1 MSVGLA
7 ISLGIFGLIA
17 VREWLP
23 EWLKIWHIMLVGA
36 GVMLLAGEISPRDA
50 LAAVDWNIIAY
61 LFAVFSIGTS
71 LYLNGVSHRIA
82 DRLVGLGSAKAAL
95 AAFIVCFA
103 VVAAIVTND
112 AAAIIGAPIAFVLA
126 ARTGVDP
133 KTFLIALCVTVT
145 VGSMATPIGNPQ
157 NLLIAESGDLPAPL
171 FTFLAWL
178 IVPTV
183 ISLAMAAWWF
193 SYSLKSDGSS
203 SGAVAERASV
213 SESDKKLWPSL
224 IAVGLLGVLVTA
236 DSVMSVFDPKSG
248 IPLGLAACV
257 ACIPVYAFDR
267 RRKQTFLGLDWPT
280 LVFFVAMFIVTGA
293 LLTSGSLHR
302 LLGDV
307 RAQMTDPLVTA
318 AIGFFGSQIFSNV
331 PLVDM
336 YLKVADSYSTDSLIM
351 LAASS
356 TLAGNVFI
364 IGAASN
370 VIVLQQS
377 EAFGGP
383 SITFTEFFRAV
394 LPVGAFSTIFTLGW
408 VYAVSWVL
416 ASWA

>member
-23 EWLKIWHIMLVGA
+23 EWLKIWHIMLAGA
-36 GVMLLAGEISPRDA
+36 VVMLLAGEISPRDA
-50 LAAVDWNIIAY
+50 LAAIDWNIIAY
-61 LFAVFSIGTS
+61 LFAVFSIGNS
-71 LYLNGVSHRIA
+71 LYLNGISHRIA
-82 DRLVGLGSAKAAL
+82 DHLVGLGSAKTAL

-103 VVAAIVTND
+103 VIAAIVTND

-126 ARTGVDP
+126 ARTRVDP
-133 KTFLIALCVTVT
+133 RIFLIALCVTVT

-157 NLLIAESGDLPAPL
+157 NLLIAESGDLPVPL

-178 IVPTV
+178 IVPTG

-193 SYSLKSDGSS
+193 SHSLKSDGSGS
-203 SGAVAERASV
+203 KAVAERASV
-213 SESDKKLWPSL
+213 EDSEERLWPSL
-224 IAVGLLGVLVTA
+224 VAVGLLAVLVTA
-236 DSVMSVFDPKSG
+236 DSLLSVFALKSD

-257 ACIPVYAFDR
+257 ACVPVYAFDR
-267 RRKQTFLGLDWPT
+267 KRKQTFLQLDWPT

-293 LLTSGSLHR
+293 LLASGALQG
-302 LLGDV
+302 LLGEV
-307 RAQMTDPLVTA
+307 RDQMSDLFVTA

-336 YLKVADSYSTDSLIM
+336 YLKVADAYTTDTMIM
-351 LAASS
+351 LAAMS

-364 IGAASN
+364 ISAASN

-377 EAFGGP
+377 EALGGP
-383 SITFTEFFRAV
+383 SITFTEFFKAV
-394 LPVGAFSTIFTLGW
+394 LPVGAFSTLFTLGW
-408 VYAVSWVL
+408 VYAVSWAL

>member
-23 EWLKIWHIMLVGA
+23 EWLKIWHIMLAGA
-36 GVMLLAGEISPRDA
+36 VVMLLAGEISPRDA
-50 LAAVDWNIIAY
+50 LAAIDWNIIAY
-61 LFAVFSIGTS
+61 LFAVFSIGNS
-71 LYLNGVSHRIA
+71 LYLNGISHRIA
-82 DRLVGLGSAKAAL
+82 DHLVGLGSAKTAL

-103 VVAAIVTND
+103 VIAAIVTND

-126 ARTGVDP
+126 ARTRVDP
-133 KTFLIALCVTVT
+133 RIFLIALCVTVT

-157 NLLIAESGDLPAPL
+157 NLLIAESGDLPVPL

-178 IVPTV
+178 IVPTG

-193 SYSLKSDGSS
+193 SHSLKSDGSGS
-203 SGAVAERASV
+203 EAVAERASV
-213 SESDKKLWPSL
+213 EDSEERLWPSL
-224 IAVGLLGVLVTA
+224 VAVGLLGVLVTA
-236 DSVMSVFDPKSG
+236 DSLLSVFALKSD

-257 ACIPVYAFDR
+257 ACVPVYAFDR
-267 RRKQTFLGLDWPT
+267 KRKQTFLQLDWPT

-293 LLTSGSLHR
+293 LLASGALPG
-302 LLGDV
+302 LLGKV
-307 RAQMTDPLVTA
+307 RDQMSDLFVTA

-336 YLKVADSYSTDSLIM
+336 YLKVADAYTTDTMIV
-351 LAASS
+351 LAAMS

-364 IGAASN
+364 ISAASN

-377 EAFGGP
+377 EALGGP
-383 SITFTEFFRAV
+383 SITFTEFFKAV
-394 LPVGAFSTIFTLGW
+394 LPVGAFSTLFTLGW
-408 VYAVSWVL
+408 VYAVSWAL

>member
-23 EWLKIWHIMLVGA
+23 EWLKIWHIMLAGA
-36 GVMLLAGEISPRDA
+36 VVMLLAGEISPRDA
-50 LAAVDWNIIAY
+50 LKAVDWNIIAY
-61 LFAVFSIGTS
+61 LFAVFSIGNS

-82 DRLVGLGSAKAAL
+82 DHLVGLGSAKTAL

-103 VVAAIVTND
+103 AVAAIVTND

-193 SYSLKSDGSS
+193 SYSFKSDGSGS
-203 SGAVAERASV
+203 DAVAERASV
-213 SESDKKLWPSL
+213 CDSEEKLWPSL
-224 IAVGLLGVLVTA
+224 VAVGLLGVLVTA
-236 DSVMSVFDPKSG
+236 DSLLSVFAPEND

-257 ACIPVYAFDR
+257 ACVPVYAFDR
-267 RRKQTFLGLDWPT
+267 RRKQTFLKLDWPT

-293 LLTSGSLHR
+293 LLASGALHG
-302 LLGDV
+302 LLGEV
-307 RAQMTDPLVTA
+307 RDQMSDLLVTA

-336 YLKVADSYSTDSLIM
+336 YLKVVDAYTTDTMIM
-351 LAASS
+351 LAATS

-364 IGAASN
+364 ISAASN

-377 EAFGGP
+377 EALGGP
-383 SITFTEFFRAV
+383 SITFTEFFKAV
-394 LPVGAFSTIFTLGW
+394 LPVGAFSTLFTLGW
-408 VYAVSWVL
+408 IYAVSWAL
-416 ASWA
+416 AAWA